1 MKEIIIVTGASSG
14 MGREFAMQIEKKY
27 QVDEIWVIARRKERL
42 ECLKE
47 KLQTK
52 VKIFA
57 LDLTQKESFEI
68 IQEALFQLHD
78 QRTLFLPN
86 KDILLK
92 HEFVDILILH
102 LKLLNNL
109 RQMLWSKHKYLN
121 KGLAYNHYMK
131 QD

>member
-52 VKIFA
+52 VKIFCFRFNA
-57 LDLTQKESFEI
+57 KRIF
-68 IQEALFQLHD
+68 
-78 QRTLFLPN
+78 
-86 KDILLK
+86 
-92 HEFVDILILH
+92 
-102 LKLLNNL
+102 
-109 RQMLWSKHKYLN
+109 
-121 KGLAYNHYMK
+121 
-131 QD
+131 

>member
-68 IQEALFQLHD
+68 IQEALFQEKP
-78 QRTLFLPN
+78 RV
-86 KDILLK
+86 KA
-92 HEFVDILILH
+92 LI
-102 LKLLNNL
+102 NC
-109 RQMLWSKHKYLN
+109 S
-121 KGLAYNHYMK
+121 G
-131 QD
+131 